1 MAFVVY
7 KKKLLY
13 VVDRE
18 IPKDKGI
25 PTDAMFVCKC
35 DSWEPATDKH
45 DDILGGII
53 EIIDKTCEQDDYWT
67 IVATISGVSDCHFRR
82 PR

>member
-18 IPKDKGI
+18 SPKDKDI
-25 PTDAMFVCKC
+25 PTDA
-35 DSWEPATDKH
+35 T
-45 DDILGGII
+45 
-53 EIIDKTCEQDDYWT
+53 
-67 IVATISGVSDCHFRR
+67 DCHFRR